1 MTLEETRM
9 SRKVRFMLALVM
21 LALFLGSGA
30 ANALPAEGRNT
41 DREPGLLA
49 AVWEWAV
56 SLVDGKVPF
65 LHVTE
70 QVGGTVPAAPQGNS
84 NGGGGGEG
92 GGYIDPNG

>member
-1 MTLEETRM
+1 MF
-9 SRKVRFMLALVM
+9 RKVRFMLALVM

-30 ANALPAEGRNT
+30 ANALPTEGRNT

-70 QVGGTVPAAPQGNS
+70 QAGGTVPTVPQGNGS
-84 NGGGGGEG
+84 SSGSDGGGS
-92 GGYIDPNG
+92 IDPNG